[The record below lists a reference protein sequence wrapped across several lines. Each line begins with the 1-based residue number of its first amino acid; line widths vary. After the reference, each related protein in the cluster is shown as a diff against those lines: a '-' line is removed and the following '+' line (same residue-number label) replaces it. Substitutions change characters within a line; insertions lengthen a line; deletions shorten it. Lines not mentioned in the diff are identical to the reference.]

1 MNGETEMIA
10 LHNTATTE
18 QAISN
23 SQPNSGI
30 LSERSAIVICALG
43 VGIFAI
49 PVLVVI
55 QVVSGLFWGGV
66 TIYKLINNSSFDQI
80 DDV

>member
-10 LHNTATTE
+10 LQNTATTE

-23 SQPNSGI
+23 SQPKLGI
-30 LSERSAIVICALG
+30 LSERSAIIICTVG
-43 VGIFAI
+43 VSIFAI

-55 QVVSGLFWGGV
+55 QVVSGLFWGSA
-66 TIYKLINNSSFDQI
+66 TIYKLLNNSAFDQM
-80 DDV
+80 DEV

>member
-10 LHNTATTE
+10 LNNTATTE

-30 LSERSAIVICALG
+30 LSERSAIIICALG

-49 PVLVVI
+49 PILVVI
-55 QVVSGLFWGGV
+55 QVISGLFWGGA
-66 TIYKLINNSSFDQI
+66 TIYKLVNHSSFDQI
-80 DDV
+80 DEI